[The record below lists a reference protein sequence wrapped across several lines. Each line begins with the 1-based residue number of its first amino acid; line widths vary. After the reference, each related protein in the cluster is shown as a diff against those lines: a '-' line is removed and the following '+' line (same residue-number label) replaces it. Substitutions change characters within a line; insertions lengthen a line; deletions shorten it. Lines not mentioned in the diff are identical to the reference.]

1 MKNIEKQLIKSA
13 KQLPSMQKEIVFSK
27 KDDKIHNRKSFCA
40 VAIAALS
47 LMICFGVTLSINA
60 DYVEEVIKNIAKPE
74 PVSSEAAPPPII
86 NKTIS
91 VPINVSFE
99 GDTSQTKSQQTDTYD
114 VIEGDTVI
122 LDIVIND
129 ANIGNVLNIMSTINF
144 DPAMLSFVSCTNNSY
159 TQDASGTI
167 TVQYFGSNP
176 QDQGTNFKMEFKAI
190 SSGSISF
197 NSEINRTISKT
208 MEINFIPNRISLFP
222 GSDKQGLVLSNKVL
236 FNGTNYAFTFGKNN
250 GVDCGAIITVDQNN
264 EYLGCVAILNTG
276 DNESGNFTVC
286 NGRIYYLRY
295 IQNDDRDFKIIETFQ
310 IWSMNLSGDDKRQE
324 KEISNSFTHIYGVN
338 AIADSKY
345 MILSLYNAFDF
356 TYTYYRYDI
365 TTKEAVKI
373 STPEYDEGFYIHNN
387 QLFCYNSLKLYKYD
401 INFDNKQLLCDL
413 SQVSSD
419 YVTIDLVQDGFMITV
434 NSTNSKY
441 FLDLN
446 GNITKK

>member
-74 PVSSEAAPPPII
+74 PVSSEAAPPPEVVPPPII

-122 LDIVIND
+122 LDVVIND

-167 TVQYFGSNP
+167 TVQYFGGNP
-176 QDQGTNFKMEFKAI
+176 QDQGANFKMEFKVI

-197 NSEINRTISKT
+197 NSEINRTIVVVPDIKEFVKEWDEKT
-208 MEINFIPNRISLFP
+208 RKDMEEYNKKHGIY
-222 GSDKQGLVLSNKVL
+222 GSRDDIFGNYNSGSR
-236 FNGTNYAFTFGKNN
+236 NGNN
-250 GVDCGAIITVDQNN
+250 NNNNNNNNN
-264 EYLGCVAILNTG
+264 EIVIFP
-276 DNESGNFTVC
+276 D
-286 NGRIYYLRY
+286 
-295 IQNDDRDFKIIETFQ
+295 
-310 IWSMNLSGDDKRQE
+310 
-324 KEISNSFTHIYGVN
+324 
-338 AIADSKY
+338 
-345 MILSLYNAFDF
+345 
-356 TYTYYRYDI
+356 
-365 TTKEAVKI
+365 
-373 STPEYDEGFYIHNN
+373 
-387 QLFCYNSLKLYKYD
+387 
-401 INFDNKQLLCDL
+401 
-413 SQVSSD
+413 
-419 YVTIDLVQDGFMITV
+419 
-434 NSTNSKY
+434 
-441 FLDLN
+441 
-446 GNITKK
+446 